1 MKIYDKKA
9 LFMTILYLTLIGLE
23 LWMIRKGNISM
34 LDILILLY
42 VFSRLK
48 INIKAV
54 FSKEGSLQRKK
65 LVEKEK
71 KAYKNAF
78 GRIAPL
84 VPFSF
89 LFLIGLG
96 ILLLKLVKGSLFG
109 FYVIIF
115 GVFSPI
121 LVDAII
127 TSEMHRMETEQDME
141 ETEEN
146 YESVE

>member
-9 LFMTILYLTLIGLE
+9 LFMTILDFTLIGLE
-23 LWMIRKGNISM
+23 LWMIRKGNISI
-34 LDILILLY
+34 LDISILLY

-48 INIKAV
+48 INIQAV
-54 FSKEGSLQRKK
+54 FSKEGSMQRKK

-71 KAYKNAF
+71 KAYKNTF
-78 GRIAPL
+78 GGLAPL

-89 LFLIGLG
+89 LCFIGFG
-96 ILLLKLVKGSLFG
+96 ILLLKLVKGSLIG

-127 TSEMHRMETEQDME
+127 TSEMHRMENE
-141 ETEEN
+141 EE
-146 YESVE
+146 